1 MGYGMG
7 KKFFCALVVTFVLSS
22 FSLAYASPAQPEWP
36 TKTIT
41 WIVPFSAGGNS
52 DNISRIIAPYFSK
65 ELGVPINI
73 VNQPGA
79 AGEIGTMAI
88 AEADPDGYTIGV
100 INAPDI
106 QISCI
111 VNDAYDLDFFNDLNY
126 LASYTATPI
135 SFYAPQNSE
144 WNTLEKFVAYHK
156 AHPNGLAFG
165 EGGIGHRVLMATV
178 MDYFDIQ
185 ISSVNFNSVAD
196 VVAASLGGH
205 IDAAGA
211 GNQVISQ
218 FMAGGWAPIA
228 WGGLEKC
235 KQFPDTPLFSDMGL
249 FTDFLGV
256 MTVLLTPKEVPAYV
270 NEKLIEIANKVSQIP
285 EVRTQLE
292 AIDCV
297 YSFTSGAEMDK
308 KMKDYYAEI
317 EKICAQYKEV
327 IVLNN

>member
-1 MGYGMG
+1 MM
-7 KKFFCALVVTFVLSS
+7 KKIVLCILFLALVLSLCS
-22 FSLAYASPAQPEWP
+22 TPSIAAPAWP

-41 WIVPFSAGGNS
+41 WIVPFSAGGNA

-65 ELGVPINI
+65 ELGVAINI

-111 VNDAYDLDFFNDLNY
+111 VNDAYDLDFFKDLNY
-126 LASYTATPI
+126 LATYTATPI
-135 SFYAPQNSE
+135 SFYAPQKSE
-144 WNTLEKFVAYHK
+144 WNTLEKFVKYHK
-156 AHPNGLAFG
+156 EHPGGLLFG

-178 MDYFDIQ
+178 MDYFGIQ

-196 VVAASLGGH
+196 VVAAALGGH

-218 FMAGGWAPIA
+218 FVSGGWAPIA
-228 WGGLEKC
+228 WGGTEKC
-235 KQFPDTPLFSDMGL
+235 KDFPDAPLFADMGL
-249 FTDFLGV
+249 FTDFLNV
-256 MTVLLTPKEVPAYV
+256 MTVLLTPKDVPAYV
-270 NEKLIEIANKVSQIP
+270 NERLIEVANKVSRIP

-292 AIDCV
+292 AINCV
-297 YSFTSGAEMDK
+297 YYFTSGADMDK
-308 KMKDYYAEI
+308 KMKDYYSQI
-317 EKICAQYKEV
+317 QTISEKYKSA